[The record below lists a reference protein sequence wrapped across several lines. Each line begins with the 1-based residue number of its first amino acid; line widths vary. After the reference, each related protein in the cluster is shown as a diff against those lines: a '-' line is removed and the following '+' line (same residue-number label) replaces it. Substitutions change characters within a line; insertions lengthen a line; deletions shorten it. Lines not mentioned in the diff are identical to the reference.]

1 MEVQLDDRHAELIN
15 RVVEYV
21 RDEDPLAIRWISRKA
36 WKDSKEIFKL
46 KIMSRAAR
54 GEITEECAN
63 KLCWLVDEISRMH
76 LDEEERKNVTYK
88 VFRLVRMFVR
98 GEKK

>member
-1 MEVQLDDRHAELIN
+1 MEVRLDDRHAELIN
-15 RVVEYV
+15 KVVEYV
-21 RDEDPLAIRWISRKA
+21 RDEDQLVIWWISRKS

-46 KIMSRAAR
+46 KIMSRAAQ

-76 LDEEERKNVTYK
+76 PNEEERKEVTYQ
-88 VFRLVRMFVR
+88 VFRLVRMFAK
-98 GEKK
+98 GERK